1 MERSRLESFLHSA
14 EVLKVHGLC
23 DQVNEK
29 SEQTKAE
36 ITNNPAKKLKKV
48 TKPVT
53 TTISPAFPLR
63 PSSRNSPKAGPSA
76 PPPPTKSPVVAAPM
90 AAVKVEEPNLSDEE
104 NHPEHLVIPSDPNSI
119 RVTKQEA
126 LFDENYGNCAR
137 PNEDEDSIAADS
149 SSDTG
154 KTEFFAILEIGD
166 WNIGFGLWYFRCR
179 SKIFNGLKW
188 RPVLSIVPS
197 STF

>member
-29 SEQTKAE
+29 SAEPTKAE
-36 ITNNPAKKLKKV
+36 IQPASKKLKKV
-48 TKPVT
+48 TKNVT

-63 PSSRNSPKAGPSA
+63 PSSRNSPKAGPSTV
-76 PPPPTKSPVVAAPM
+76 PPPAVKSPSAT
-90 AAVKVEEPNLSDEE
+90 VKVEEPNFSDEE

-126 LFDENYGNCAR
+126 LFDDNFGNCAR

-154 KTEFFAILEIGD
+154 K
-166 WNIGFGLWYFRCR
+166 
-179 SKIFNGLKW
+179 
-188 RPVLSIVPS
+188 
-197 STF
+197 